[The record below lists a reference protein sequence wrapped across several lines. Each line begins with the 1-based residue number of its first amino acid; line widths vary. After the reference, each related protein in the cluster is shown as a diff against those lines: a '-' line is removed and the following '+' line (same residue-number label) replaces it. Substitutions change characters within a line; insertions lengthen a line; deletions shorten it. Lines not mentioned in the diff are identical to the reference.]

1 MELMVDALRITTQ
14 WSDQLWYLQRYV
26 SSSSTDDRHRKFPWG
41 LSHLFLIINV
51 LAMLSCSFGVISKKY
66 PDYSVFGLLGV
77 VVAQGQ
83 SPPYCIRMKAHDRS
97 RLRTLVRSIILPP
110 KLECSRWIT
119 HGPLR
124 LSTEQEEIVRR
135 YSISK

>member
-1 MELMVDALRITTQ
+1 MVPPAVCPFYLLLR
-14 WSDQLWYLQRYV
+14 SLRCNE
-26 SSSSTDDRHRKFPWG
+26 TDDRHRKFPWG

-83 SPPYCIRMKAHDRS
+83 PSPHILEYADDRS
-97 RLRTLVRSIILPP
+97 RLRTSFRSIILPP

-124 LSTEQEEIVRR
+124 FSTEQEEIVCW
-135 YSISK
+135 YPFPQ

>member
-1 MELMVDALRITTQ
+1 
-14 WSDQLWYLQRYV
+14 
-26 SSSSTDDRHRKFPWG
+26 
-41 LSHLFLIINV
+41 
-51 LAMLSCSFGVISKKY
+51 MLSCSFGVISKKY

-83 SPPYCIRMKAHDRS
+83 SPLYCLWRRADDRS

-119 HGPLR
+119 HGPIG
-124 LSTEQEEIVRR
+124 LSTEQEEIVCW
-135 YSISK
+135 YPITK